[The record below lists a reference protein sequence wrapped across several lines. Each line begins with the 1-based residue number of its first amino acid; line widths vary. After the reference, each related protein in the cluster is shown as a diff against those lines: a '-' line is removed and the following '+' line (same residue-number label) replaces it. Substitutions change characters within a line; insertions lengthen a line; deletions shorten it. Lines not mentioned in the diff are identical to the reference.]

1 MQNKSKYT
9 VSKPATRGV
18 LARFF
23 SKPARYRRR
32 LMEAVFWIAVMQF
45 VIRFLSFR
53 VLKRLIGSSGDRVHD
68 RQDRSHLESGSI
80 KEMETTME
88 ASDSEIETVQDIV
101 RAVRSVS
108 RRTPWKSK
116 CLVQSSAAKI
126 MMNKAGIPSELCL
139 GVLKPGSAQSSES
152 GNKELR
158 PHAWLI
164 SENRVVLGGENLEQ
178 YVMVSRFR

>member
-1 MQNKSKYT
+1 M
-9 VSKPATRGV
+9 
-18 LARFF
+18 
-23 SKPARYRRR
+23 
-32 LMEAVFWIAVMQF
+32 
-45 VIRFLSFR
+45 IRFLPFR
-53 VLKRLIGSSGDRVHD
+53 VLKRLVGGSEGRVHD

-80 KEMETTME
+80 MEMETTIE
-88 ASDSEIETVQDIV
+88 ASDGAVETVQDIV

-108 RRTPWKSK
+108 RRTPWESK

-139 GVLKPGSAQSSES
+139 GVLKPGSAQRSES
-152 GNKELR
+152 GKNEMR

-164 SENRVVLGGENLEQ
+164 AENHVVLGGENLEQ